1 MVIVM
6 IVVRF
11 SRKIIENNGGRWC
24 WMLEME
30 LAVVL
35 LLIRKN
41 NIRKKLGQLCHL
53 ILTYPRDINDKWVK
67 ALGSTHASFENHR
80 INHV

>member
-1 MVIVM
+1 MVVVVIAM

-11 SRKIIENNGGRWC
+11 SRKVIENNGGRWC

-41 NIRKKLGQLCHL
+41 NIRIKMEATSSFN
-53 ILTYPRDINDKWVK
+53 TYLSKR
-67 ALGSTHASFENHR
+67 H
-80 INHV
+80 